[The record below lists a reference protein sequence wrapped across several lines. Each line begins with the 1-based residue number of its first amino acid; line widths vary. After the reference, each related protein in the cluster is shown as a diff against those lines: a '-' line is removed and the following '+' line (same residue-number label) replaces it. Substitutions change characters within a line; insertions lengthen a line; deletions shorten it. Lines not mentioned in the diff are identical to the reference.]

1 VAAQRGGRKVDQMG
15 DGSSTLGP
23 GMPAGADDDAP
34 TQPFAAHAPVTAAWP
49 SDLAIPP
56 PPRPPAELVPP
67 RPPTEVQT
75 TVPAADALPLP
86 TASPP
91 APPTQAHPPAPPT
104 QAHPPA
110 PLTDASPPAPPTQAH
125 PPAPPTQAL
134 LPAPPTDASPPA
146 PPTDASAPRPRPKI
160 QPFQLPDD
168 TIPPRP
174 RPEIRPFQAPAG
186 IVRYGPGVPAGPSAP
201 RPGPSAERVWR
212 TGQPAMPGRRRPRPS
227 RLLGSSLT
235 VILLAASGVAL
246 YLRVHHPP
254 FHVTGVVIS
263 QRTRAGCGV
272 DVTARIAT
280 NGAAGTVSYQ
290 WLFQPGLGPPQPLS
304 QSVIAGQRAVQVTVA
319 FEGSGHG
326 RASQTVTLQ
335 VLGPDP
341 MNAAT
346 AVVVSC

>member
-1 VAAQRGGRKVDQMG
+1 MG

-86 TASPP
+86 TAS
-91 APPTQAHPPAPPT
+91 A
-104 QAHPPA
+104 
-110 PLTDASPPAPPTQAH
+110 
-125 PPAPPTQAL
+125 
-134 LPAPPTDASPPA
+134 PA
-146 PPTDASAPRPRPKI
+146 PPTDASAPRPRPEI

-212 TGQPAMPGRRRPRPS
+212 TGQPAVPGRRRPRPS

-272 DVTARIAT
+272 DVTGRIAT